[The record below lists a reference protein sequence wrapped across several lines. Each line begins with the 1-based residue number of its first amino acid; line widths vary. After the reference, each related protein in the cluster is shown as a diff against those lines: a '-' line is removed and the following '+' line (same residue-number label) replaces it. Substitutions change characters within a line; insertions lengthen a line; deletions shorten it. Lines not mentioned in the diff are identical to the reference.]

1 MEIIILWFCN
11 RETWL
16 YCDIVTQRYCDIVT
30 SCQQWTNCS
39 AGSHKMTRPL
49 LLPHGASINTIAHNL
64 IVLTSVSS
72 IFLDLEQ
79 SISQYCSSHE
89 NVLEWLLDV
98 EDRLSTMEKVSE
110 KLDQIKIQFQVH
122 SDYMQYLDS
131 NQEEIGKVCGY
142 MIEYVCFWFMIS

>member
-1 MEIIILWFCN
+1 
-11 RETWL
+11 
-16 YCDIVTQRYCDIVT
+16 
-30 SCQQWTNCS
+30 
-39 AGSHKMTRPL
+39 MTRPL

-131 NQEEIGKVCGY
+131 NQEEIGKVYGY
-142 MIEYVCFWFMIS
+142 MIDHTCF

>member
-1 MEIIILWFCN
+1 M
-11 RETWL
+11 
-16 YCDIVTQRYCDIVT
+16 
-30 SCQQWTNCS
+30 NC
-39 AGSHKMTRPL
+39 
-49 LLPHGASINTIAHNL
+49 L
-64 IVLTSVSS
+64 ISQNSSYNNVNVLIFVSS

-98 EDRLSTMEKVSE
+98 EDRLSTMEQVSE

-131 NQEEIGKVCGY
+131 NQEEIGKVYGY
-142 MIEYVCFWFMIS
+142 MIEYI

>member
-1 MEIIILWFCN
+1 M
-11 RETWL
+11 
-16 YCDIVTQRYCDIVT
+16 
-30 SCQQWTNCS
+30 
-39 AGSHKMTRPL
+39 
-49 LLPHGASINTIAHNL
+49 
-64 IVLTSVSS
+64 VLTFVSL

-142 MIEYVCFWFMIS
+142 MIEYVCF

>member
-1 MEIIILWFCN
+1 M
-11 RETWL
+11 
-16 YCDIVTQRYCDIVT
+16 
-30 SCQQWTNCS
+30 
-39 AGSHKMTRPL
+39 
-49 LLPHGASINTIAHNL
+49 
-64 IVLTSVSS
+64 VLTFVSL
-72 IFLDLEQ
+72 IFLDLDQ

-142 MIEYVCFWFMIS
+142 MIEYVCF

>member
-1 MEIIILWFCN
+1 MVVFDKNII
-11 RETWL
+11 
-16 YCDIVTQRYCDIVT
+16 
-30 SCQQWTNCS
+30 
-39 AGSHKMTRPL
+39 A
-49 LLPHGASINTIAHNL
+49 ASYKNV
-64 IVLTSVSS
+64 IVLTFVSS

-131 NQEEIGKVCGY
+131 NQEEIGKVYGY
-142 MIEYVCFWFMIS
+142 TIEYTWF

>member
-1 MEIIILWFCN
+1 M
-11 RETWL
+11 
-16 YCDIVTQRYCDIVT
+16 
-30 SCQQWTNCS
+30 
-39 AGSHKMTRPL
+39 
-49 LLPHGASINTIAHNL
+49 
-64 IVLTSVSS
+64 SS

-98 EDRLSTMEKVSE
+98 EDRLSTMEQVSE

-131 NQEEIGKVCGY
+131 NQEEIGKVYGY
-142 MIEYVCFWFMIS
+142 MIEYTWFCFMIS

>member
-1 MEIIILWFCN
+1 M
-11 RETWL
+11 
-16 YCDIVTQRYCDIVT
+16 
-30 SCQQWTNCS
+30 
-39 AGSHKMTRPL
+39 
-49 LLPHGASINTIAHNL
+49 
-64 IVLTSVSS
+64 VLTFVSL

-131 NQEEIGKVCGY
+131 NQEEIGKVYGY
-142 MIEYVCFWFMIS
+142 TIEYRWF

>member
-1 MEIIILWFCN
+1 MVVFDKNI
-11 RETWL
+11 
-16 YCDIVTQRYCDIVT
+16 
-30 SCQQWTNCS
+30 
-39 AGSHKMTRPL
+39 
-49 LLPHGASINTIAHNL
+49 ASYKNV
-64 IVLTSVSS
+64 IVLTFVSS

-131 NQEEIGKVCGY
+131 NQEEIGKVYGY
-142 MIEYVCFWFMIS
+142 TIEYTWF

>member
-1 MEIIILWFCN
+1 MSWFN
-11 RETWL
+11 ITKISS
-16 YCDIVTQRYCDIVT
+16 YKNV
-30 SCQQWTNCS
+30 
-39 AGSHKMTRPL
+39 
-49 LLPHGASINTIAHNL
+49 
-64 IVLTSVSS
+64 IVLTFVSS

-131 NQEEIGKVCGY
+131 NQEEIGKVYGY
-142 MIEYVCFWFMIS
+142 MIEYI